1 MHPAG
6 PRLAYDTH
14 RAAAPK
20 NAASRPKTLPGE
32 IVRGMFARSMAVTA
46 NRIAKNLDRI
56 RQEISAAAARAGRSP
71 DGVEIVAVTKSVDI
85 AAIRNCL
92 KAGLTNLGES
102 RAQQLAERFM
112 QIDEY
117 LHQRRDSLHSE
128 VRWHMVGHLQRN
140 KVKQALTA
148 ADVIHSVDSLRL
160 AEEISSRAEADE
172 RVVDVMLQV
181 NCSQEAQK
189 SGCAVGAAM
198 HLGEMICSMRSVRL
212 TGLMT
217 MGPTSGAPEPTRHAF
232 VRLREVFE
240 EMKHE
245 KIGGDGFKH
254 LSMGMSGDYAIA
266 VEEGATIVRIGTAL
280 FDPDAA
286 DVS

>member
-1 MHPAG
+1 
-6 PRLAYDTH
+6 
-14 RAAAPK
+14 
-20 NAASRPKTLPGE
+20 
-32 IVRGMFARSMAVTA
+32 MFANPMPVTA
-46 NRIAKNLDRI
+46 NKIAKNLERI
-56 RQEISAAAARAGRSP
+56 RQEISDAAARAGRSP
-71 DGVEIVAVTKSVDI
+71 DDVEIVAVTKSVDI
-85 AAIRNCL
+85 ATIKNCL

-102 RAQQLAERFM
+102 RAQQLAERFV
-112 QIDEY
+112 QLDEY
-117 LHQRRDSLHSE
+117 LQQRRDPLHTA

-140 KVKQALTA
+140 KVRHALTA

-160 AEEISSRAEADE
+160 AEAISNRAEADE
-172 RVVDVMLQV
+172 RVVDIMLQV
-181 NCSQEAQK
+181 NCSREAQK

-217 MGPTSGAPEPTRHAF
+217 IGPTCGDADLTRRAF

-245 KIGGDGFKH
+245 KIGGDGFRH
-254 LSMGMSGDYAIA
+254 LSMGMSGDYPIA

-280 FDPDAA
+280 FDPGAPA
-286 DVS
+286 VN

>member
-1 MHPAG
+1 
-6 PRLAYDTH
+6 
-14 RAAAPK
+14 
-20 NAASRPKTLPGE
+20 
-32 IVRGMFARSMAVTA
+32 
-46 NRIAKNLDRI
+46 
-56 RQEISAAAARAGRSP
+56 
-71 DGVEIVAVTKSVDI
+71 
-85 AAIRNCL
+85 
-92 KAGLTNLGES
+92 
-102 RAQQLAERFM
+102 
-112 QIDEY
+112 
-117 LHQRRDSLHSE
+117 
-128 VRWHMVGHLQRN
+128 MVGHLQRN

-172 RVVDVMLQV
+172 RVVDIMLQV
-181 NCSQEAQK
+181 NCTQETQK

-217 MGPTSGAPEPTRHAF
+217 MGPTSGDADQTRHAF

-245 KIGGDGFKH
+245 KIGGDSFKH
-254 LSMGMSGDYAIA
+254 LSMGMSDDYAIA

-280 FDPDAA
+280 FNPGATP
-286 DVS
+286 VS

>member
-1 MHPAG
+1 
-6 PRLAYDTH
+6 
-14 RAAAPK
+14 
-20 NAASRPKTLPGE
+20 
-32 IVRGMFARSMAVTA
+32 MFAPPMAVTA

-56 RQEISAAAARAGRSP
+56 RHEISDASARAGRSP
-71 DGVEIVAVTKSVDI
+71 GGVKIVAVTKSVDI
-85 AAIRNCL
+85 ATIKNCL
-92 KAGLTNLGES
+92 KAGLTDLGES
-102 RAQQLAERFM
+102 RPQQLAERFM
-112 QIDEY
+112 QIDEH
-117 LHQRRDSLHSE
+117 LHQRRDPLHSE

-140 KVKQALTA
+140 KVKQTLTA

-160 AEEISSRAEADE
+160 AEEISNRAEADE

-181 NCSQEAQK
+181 NCSQETQK
-189 SGCAVGAAM
+189 SGCAVGAAL

-217 MGPTSGAPEPTRHAF
+217 MGPTSGEPDRTRRAF

-280 FDPDAA
+280 FDPDALG
-286 DVS
+286 VS

>member
-1 MHPAG
+1 
-6 PRLAYDTH
+6 
-14 RAAAPK
+14 
-20 NAASRPKTLPGE
+20 
-32 IVRGMFARSMAVTA
+32 MFASPMAVTA
-46 NRIAKNLDRI
+46 NKIAKNLDRI

-71 DGVEIVAVTKSVDI
+71 DSVRIVAVTKSVDVATI
-85 AAIRNCL
+85 KNCL
-92 KAGLTNLGES
+92 KAGLTDLGES
-102 RAQQLAERFM
+102 RPQQLAERFT
-112 QIDEY
+112 QLDEY

-160 AEEISSRAEADE
+160 AEEISMRAETDE
-172 RVVDVMLQV
+172 RVVDIMLQV
-181 NCSQEAQK
+181 NCSQEDQK
-189 SGCAVGAAM
+189 SGCAVGAAL
-198 HLGEMICSMRSVRL
+198 HLGEMICSMRSVCL

-217 MGPTSGAPEPTRHAF
+217 MGPASCEPDATRRAF

-240 EMKHE
+240 EMKQE

-254 LSMGMSGDYAIA
+254 LSMGMSGDYTIA

-280 FDPDAA
+280 FDPDSPAVNPA
-286 DVS
+286 R